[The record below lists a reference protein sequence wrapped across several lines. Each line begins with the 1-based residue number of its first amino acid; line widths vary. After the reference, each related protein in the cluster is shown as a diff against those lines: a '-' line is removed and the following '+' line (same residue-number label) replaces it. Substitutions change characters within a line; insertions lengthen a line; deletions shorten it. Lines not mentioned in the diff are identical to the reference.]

1 MAAPRKHPPSNA
13 LLETER
19 LAAQGHSVIG
29 IARALGVSKG
39 TFKRW
44 CEENDALL
52 EAFEVGRDS
61 HRQYLVS
68 LIVEAAKANKG
79 ANANAMFLLKTM
91 HGFREFDSANTKVD
105 VNVAVAQPVMIVK
118 DFGTDSEWQAK
129 ALAQQKALTLDAAH
143 IAPAL
148 PIHEPVSLPAPVAVS
163 ACPCADLRA
172 REQPEHACY
181 ASSTNERSSRMARKR
196 LSVSQAG
203 LACSLFCP

>member
-148 PIHEPVSLPAPVAVS
+148 PIHEPVSLPAPVAPAYYGPPVFPWQS
-163 ACPCADLRA
+163 
-172 REQPEHACY
+172 QPVLAPICEPE
-181 ASSTNERSSRMARKR
+181 SNQSTPATPPAPMSEAPAWRGNA
-196 LSVSQAG
+196 
-203 LACSLFCP
+203 